1 MGLLS
6 SIKILCEYMGKED
19 VDAELSWSDTKY
31 QKILLSSVKVG
42 NNCLQHISSPSDLPI
57 KPLILKCLLLHVG

>member
-6 SIKILCEYMGKED
+6 PIKILCEYMGKED

-42 NNCLQHISSPSDLPI
+42 NNCL
-57 KPLILKCLLLHVG
+57 